1 MCVFGKG
8 WWVRKTACV
17 RLNSFLTA
25 KTQRKEAQGG
35 AKYNFL
41 PFTVCAVFVF
51 CTFHFHFHLY
61 FGTIQRMK
69 KIRIGIHGAAGR
81 MGLRL
86 IALAAA
92 DSGLELTAALEVA
105 GHPRLGK
112 DAGNIAGVGTIG
124 VPLTAELVKNID
136 VLIDFSSPK
145 GTGVLLQRCTELQIP
160 LVFATTGL
168 SPEQSAQ
175 LRETAQKIPI
185 LWSPSMSMTVNLAM
199 KLCETAA
206 QALSGKDADVEII
219 EKHHRFKVDAPS
231 GTALKFGQLITD
243 KMNLTQ
249 PQHGRHGDTG
259 ERKRSEIG
267 YHAVRI
273 GDNPG
278 EHTILFGLLGETL
291 EVTVKASNRDCY
303 ASGALA
309 AAKFLHGKP
318 AGMYGMNDVLDL

>member
-1 MCVFGKG
+1 MT
-8 WWVRKTACV
+8 KT
-17 RLNSFLTA
+17 
-25 KTQRKEAQGG
+25 
-35 AKYNFL
+35 
-41 PFTVCAVFVF
+41 
-51 CTFHFHFHLY
+51 
-61 FGTIQRMK
+61 
-69 KIRIGIHGAAGR
+69 RIGISGAAGR
-81 MGLRL
+81 MGQRL
-86 IALAAA
+86 IALTAA
-92 DSGLELTAALEVA
+92 DNDLELTTALEAA
-105 GHPRLGK
+105 GHPKLGN
-112 DAGNIAGVGTIG
+112 DAGTIAGIGTVG
-124 VPLTAELVKNID
+124 VPLTDKLEKNID

-145 GTGVLLQRCTELQIP
+145 GTDTLLQRCAELQVP

-168 SPEQSAQ
+168 SPEQSALLQ
-175 LRETAQKIPI
+175 ETARKIPI

-206 QALSGKDADVEII
+206 QALAGKDADVEII
-219 EKHHRFKVDAPS
+219 EKHHRFKADAPS

-249 PQHGRHGDTG
+249 PQHGRYGDTG

-309 AAKFLHGKP
+309 AAKFLRGKP
-318 AGMYGMNDVLDL
+318 VGMYGMNDVLEL